1 MSGFCP
7 SLPKGAPALLLF
19 LMFMLAP
26 PGIASAQP
34 PPPPVPDTPQNA
46 GVHVSGESTEVILH
60 KIDGKDTVSVGRIY
74 VHSGSG
80 SGTVRVDVDK
90 GGNPSEHPSIDINVD
105 AGDEGNDIVR
115 FGEDI
120 TIEEGRTVSGDVVSV
135 GGSVK
140 VMGEV
145 IGDVVAVGGNVR
157 VGTGAVVE
165 GDAVS
170 VGGRVFEDEGSQVRG
185 SNVSVSI
192 VPSWIFG
199 SAFKP
204 HHVREGGRSADSFL
218 ARLIAVLVVLFLGWL
233 VVMILGRRMTMLCD
247 YVRQRW
253 GLSLAVGFLV
263 ILLFLPAFIVLCITI
278 IGIPIALLLPFALV
292 LALFI
297 GFIAGAARLGQIVL
311 QRVGRDAGS
320 LARSMSAGIILL
332 FAVLFLGAV
341 FRAIGGPLTFF
352 GGLLKLVAWVG
363 IVLGS
368 LSGLG
373 AVVLSRVGSRL
384 PPTDALPPMVPPAPV
399 TAGPP
404 VSPA

>member
-1 MSGFCP
+1 MSGFCL
-7 SLPKGAPALLLF
+7 SRPKGAAALLLV
-19 LMFMLAP
+19 LLLAP
-26 PGIASAQP
+26 AVASAQP
-34 PPPPVPDTPQNA
+34 PAPPAPPARGIEVT
-46 GVHVSGESTEVILH
+46 GESTEVILH
-60 KIDGKDTVSVGRIY
+60 KIEGGDTVSVGRIY
-74 VHSGSG
+74 VRSGGDPG
-80 SGTVRVDVDK
+80 SIRVDIGE
-90 GGNPSEHPSIDINVD
+90 GGVTVENPSIDIDVD

-120 TIEEGRTVSGDVVSV
+120 TIEKGRTVSGDVVAV

-140 VMGEV
+140 VLGEV

-157 VGTGAVVE
+157 VSTGAVVE

-185 SNVSVSI
+185 SNVSVSV

-199 SAFKP
+199 SMLKHRVHDEP
-204 HHVREGGRSADSFL
+204 RWTGSAV
-218 ARLIAVLVVLFLGWL
+218 ARLVTAAILIFLGWL
-233 VVMILGRRMTMLCD
+233 VVMILGRRMTVLCE

-278 IGIPIALLLPFALV
+278 IGIPIALLLPFALA
-292 LALFI
+292 LALFL

-311 QRVGRDAGS
+311 QRWGRDTGS
-320 LARSMSAGIILL
+320 LVRAMVAGVILL
-332 FAVLFLGAV
+332 LAVAFVGAA
-341 FRAIGGPLTFF
+341 FRWIGGPLVFLGVLF
-352 GGLLKLVAWVG
+352 KLVAWVG
-363 IVLGS
+363 IVLVA

-373 AVVLSRVGSRL
+373 ALVLSRVGSRL
-384 PPTDALPPMVPPAPV
+384 PPTEALPPIPPASPV
-399 TAGPP
+399 PAGPP